1 MKHKLLSIL
10 VSMSALA
17 GSARATDVLFDF
29 NSLNGLSRDSAISEY
44 MTGVYGSAVTTGG
57 ARASNQRGD
66 EPTGNSNFFI
76 ATSLQLFSR
85 GDFEILFADVPILGA
100 SFEGHVLD
108 PTTGE
113 DFSVTAFQGDTVVF
127 QYTRDAGVEIV
138 DSGWLAFNSP
148 VDRLVVSDNG
158 RKDVGID
165 NLLVQPVPDPA
176 TALLLVVGAVAT
188 VRRRRSV

>member
-1 MKHKLLSIL
+1 M
-10 VSMSALA
+10 
-17 GSARATDVLFDF
+17 
-29 NSLNGLSRDSAISEY
+29 
-44 MTGVYGSAVTTGG
+44 
-57 ARASNQRGD
+57 
-66 EPTGNSNFFI
+66 
-76 ATSLQLFSR
+76 
-85 GDFEILFADVPILGA
+85 
-100 SFEGHVLD
+100 
-108 PTTGE
+108 
-113 DFSVTAFQGDTVVF
+113 F